1 MDYTRLIFNTV
12 IVNDRSEKYEKNTAI
27 IFIILPNFYL
37 IIFDARYEIN
47 NQRRH
52 GMAKM
57 K

>member
-12 IVNDRSEKYEKNTAI
+12 IVNDRSKKYEKNTAI